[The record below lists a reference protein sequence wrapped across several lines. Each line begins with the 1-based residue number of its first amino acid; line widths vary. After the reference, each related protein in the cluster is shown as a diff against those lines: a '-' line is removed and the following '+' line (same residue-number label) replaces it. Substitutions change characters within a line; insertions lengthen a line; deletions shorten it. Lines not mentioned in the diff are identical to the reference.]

1 MMQLQNLCVKG
12 NLVSS
17 GNRATLIDRLLDS
30 YGPRQLQL
38 IKKLYAAPSVEPLPL
53 VSTPELNNNGQQKTS
68 SQIPSDTLVAEVEYK
83 NAQNVGVED
92 NSMSFPCNFCES
104 GFPTRTSLK
113 NHTRRAHKK
122 QRREMSEVELI
133 YKGVQAHMAEEN
145 LGGQINCNSNQS
157 KGLKRTHDNELDM
170 GLSCDSALQSMQERS
185 EEKMPSCS
193 NPLKEELLAKSKS
206 LEKEIEVRR
215 QIADQQA
222 VNRQIAI
229 ERYRNSLKN
238 TVKQLENKI
247 QEAQA
252 KEVTKSNLG
261 AQITCSTNQSQG
273 SHSKSTPDLN
283 GPEVVKRVEKRL
295 ASLESSLRT
304 TTVAQRREKLK
315 QKIDLAKSKLQRY
328 YFLAQLV
335 PLSRSQQEYAA
346 FIEHYVKQRSN
357 KSQNKVIEGVHDK
370 QIAPRNGEKQGHK
383 ASWVPISGHQHA
395 AENNGEEP
403 SVVRPT
409 NQGLINLINDRGVK
423 PRRDGESNDFTVIQ
437 AHREGD
443 GDGGKAGGDFG
454 GNSYETMVPGHLVAR
469 IIGPGGQMIKAL
481 MGETG
486 VKMVIIQDSSGYK
499 KEKPLRITGP
509 PDKIRAAKRRVE
521 QVISEEQLKMG
532 GYNIVNKL
540 SDESWSR
547 CYNIVYKLSDE
558 SWNKFCKWRSF
569 GGPSESNLKELENVT
584 GATFDRM
591 DYREQT
597 ISVSGCQGALNKLVD
612 TLKLT
617 LQGNFGMFKELSSQ
631 CP

>member
-68 SQIPSDTLVAEVEYK
+68 SQIPSDTLVAEVEHK
-83 NAQNVGVED
+83 SAQNIGVED
-92 NSMSFPCNFCES
+92 NSMTFPCNFCER

-113 NHTRRAHKK
+113 NNARRLHKK
-122 QRREMSEVELI
+122 PYPVMPEVELI

-157 KGLKRTHDNELDM
+157 KGLKRPHDNELDM

-185 EEKMPSCS
+185 KEKMPSHS
-193 NPLKEELLAKSKS
+193 NPLKEELLAKAKT

-215 QIADQQA
+215 QIADQQV

-229 ERYRNSLKN
+229 ERYRNSLKKK
-238 TVKQLENKI
+238 VKQLENKI

-252 KEVTKSNLG
+252 KEVTKSNIG
-261 AQITCSTNQSQG
+261 AQINWSTNQSQG
-273 SHSKSTPDLN
+273 SHSRLSPDLN
-283 GPEVVKRVEKRL
+283 GPEVAKRVEKRL

-304 TTVAQRREKLK
+304 STVAQRREKLK
-315 QKIDLAKSKLQRY
+315 QKIDLVKSRLQRY
-328 YFLAQLV
+328 YFLAQLL
-335 PLSRSQQEYAA
+335 PISRSQQEYAA
-346 FIEHYVKQRSN
+346 FIEHYEKQRSN
-357 KSQNKVIEGVHDK
+357 KSHNKVIEGVHDK

-395 AENNGEEP
+395 AENNGEDP

-409 NQGLINLINDRGVK
+409 NQGLINLINDQGVNPRG
-423 PRRDGESNDFTVIQ
+423 DGESNDFTVIQ
-437 AHREGD
+437 AHRRKGVIANEGTHGNREGD
-443 GDGGKAGGDFG
+443 GGGGKVGGDFG
-454 GNSYETMVPGHLVAR
+454 GDSYETMVPGHLVAR

-486 VKMVIIQDSSGYK
+486 VKMVIIQDSSDFK

-521 QVISEEQLKMG
+521 QVISEELMG
-532 GYNIVNKL
+532 GYGY
-540 SDESWSR
+540 S
-547 CYNIVYKLSDE
+547 IVY
-558 SWNKFCKWRSF
+558 
-569 GGPSESNLKELENVT
+569 GGGGQVVGEFVGGSYEMMVPGPLVARII
-584 GATFDRM
+584 GA
-591 DYREQT
+591 
-597 ISVSGCQGALNKLVD
+597 
-612 TLKLT
+612 
-617 LQGNFGMFKELSSQ
+617 
-631 CP
+631 